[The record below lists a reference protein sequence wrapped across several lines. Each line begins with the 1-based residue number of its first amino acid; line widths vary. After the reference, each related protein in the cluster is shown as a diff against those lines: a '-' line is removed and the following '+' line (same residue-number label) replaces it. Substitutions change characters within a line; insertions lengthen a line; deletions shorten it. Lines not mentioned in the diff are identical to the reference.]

1 MRAYT
6 YSEARQNLASLL
18 ETAQRD
24 GAVRIRRKDGRSFVL
39 QPETSEV
46 SPLDVEGFDLGLE
59 SAEIVEMIREGRERY
74 GREDSRGQG
83 SHRKLADLTLR

>member
-39 QPETSEV
+39 QPETSAI
-46 SPLDVEGFDLGLE
+46 SPLDVEGVDLGVE
-59 SAEIVEMIREGRERY
+59 SAEIVEIIREGRERF
-74 GREDSRGQG
+74 G
-83 SHRKLADLTLR
+83 